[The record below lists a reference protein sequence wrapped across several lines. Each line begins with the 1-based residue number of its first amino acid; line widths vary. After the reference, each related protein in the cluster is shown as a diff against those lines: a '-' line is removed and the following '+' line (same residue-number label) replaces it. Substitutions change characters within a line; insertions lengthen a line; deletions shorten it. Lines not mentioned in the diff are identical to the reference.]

1 MKNLDIR
8 LAATRYNVK
17 LWQIAEAIG
26 VTDGTLSRK
35 LRKELS
41 EDWSKKKKKKT
52 YHQCVAS
59 IRFD

>member
-41 EDWSKKKKKKT
+41 EDEKT
-52 YHQCVAS
+52 KILDTIKS
-59 IRFD
+59 LSMEGR